1 MVGYLATEKQV
12 RVWLHSLAAERKL
25 YWPMSAG
32 QSNYSF
38 RLLGGQDEICFDRYL
53 PTIVPPGRR
62 LLPDD
67 ETIFVCRQGED
78 GCVQYF
84 PPEMPAPMVLAGVRP
99 CDLKGI
105 AQLDSVMADMP
116 ADPFYLA
123 RRAETAIIGMNC
135 LSPCDERCFCASAG
149 ALAARDGADI
159 FLTSVAEG
167 LLVEQLSERG
177 GELLAGTSF
186 AACADVEAQRLA
198 AESLRPLPFGRALA
212 LPGKALPELLRRAYR
227 SPIYARHG
235 SRCFSCGTCNLVCP
249 TCYCFEMKD
258 DLALDGMSG
267 RRSRTWDACMIPAFA
282 EVAGGHNFRPEVGE
296 RQRHRVKRKF
306 EYLPERFGSGPFCV
320 GCGRCG
326 RQCTAD
332 IDILT
337 MVNEIVAETGG
348 AA

>member
-1 MVGYLATEKQV
+1 VNDYLANHDQV
-12 RVWLHSLAAERKL
+12 AGWLQRLAGE
-25 YWPMSAG
+25 G
-32 QSNYSF
+32 EV
-38 RLLGGQDEICFDRYL
+38 LLPCPVGGKNFAFAPLLATTPVRFDRYL
-53 PTIVPPGRR
+53 PTVAPPARH
-62 LLPDD
+62 LLPAD
-67 ETIFVCRQGED
+67 ETIFTYERDAD
-78 GCVQYF
+78 GNCCYAAAQ
-84 PPEMPAPMVLAGVRP
+84 PPQPMILAGVRP
-99 CDLKGI
+99 CDLQAI
-105 AQLDSVMADMP
+105 AHLDAVMIDAP
-116 ADPFYLA
+116 ADPLYLA
-123 RRAETAIIGMNC
+123 RRAVTTVIGVNC
-135 LSPCDERCFCASAG
+135 LSPCDERCFCAAVG
-149 ALAARDGADI
+149 ALHCRQGADI
-159 FLTSVAEG
+159 FLTPAAAGMLVEVLTERGAALVASAGFATCDDAAGKREAAEG
-167 LLVEQLSERG
+167 
-177 GELLAGTSF
+177 
-186 AACADVEAQRLA
+186 QR
-198 AESLRPLPFGRALA
+198 PQVFGRKLA
-212 LPGKALPELLRRAYR
+212 TEPGNLPGILREGYR
-227 SPIYARHG
+227 SPLYAHHG

-296 RQRHRVKRKF
+296 RQRHRLKRKF